1 MSPLAAFTT
10 VARRLA
16 LCCYRSEKRH
26 FEFAFVFKE
35 PAIVHAYSAKTK
47 QCEFMS
53 EVTTM
58 SVQSLVKTMDLL
70 VGNSKSCSCYTWQ
83 SPTICHVFAH

>member
-47 QCEFMS
+47 QCEFVDVRGDDD
-53 EVTTM
+53 ECAVC
-58 SVQSLVKTMDLL
+58 
-70 VGNSKSCSCYTWQ
+70 SKDDG
-83 SPTICHVFAH
+83 FACWEQ